1 MRIGNPQAFFL
12 SLVLVIHMP
21 PKMKPPKN
29 HTSVFPDGVVSDLL
43 LQSRSVDKQHAVI
56 NYDHNADEHMVKDL
70 GSLNGVS
77 QSLVTTCLSAQW

>member
-1 MRIGNPQAFFL
+1 MEAYIRKWFIALLTNSF
-12 SLVLVIHMP
+12 I
-21 PKMKPPKN
+21 
-29 HTSVFPDGVVSDLL
+29 SDLL

-77 QSLVTTCLSAQW
+77 ESLVNTCLSAQC

>member
-1 MRIGNPQAFFL
+1 MTPLYSCLFT
-12 SLVLVIHMP
+12 H
-21 PKMKPPKN
+21 
-29 HTSVFPDGVVSDLL
+29 GVVSDLL

-77 QSLVTTCLSAQW
+77 QSLVTTCLSAQR